1 MIMADNINVGRPLD
15 SEELSVEKVE
25 KVSGGAGSENGS
37 DQSAGFNIS
46 FINTSGFNMTNL
58 N

>member
-1 MIMADNINVGRPLD
+1 MADNINVGRPLD